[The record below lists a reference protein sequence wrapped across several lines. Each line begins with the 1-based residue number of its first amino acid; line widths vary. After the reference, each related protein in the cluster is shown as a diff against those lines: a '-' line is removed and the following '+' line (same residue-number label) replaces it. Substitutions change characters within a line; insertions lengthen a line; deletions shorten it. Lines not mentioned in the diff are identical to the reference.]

1 MAALLAIGRLALM
14 SMAVLT
20 AILLPAA
27 LPKEASAQTNGTI
40 RSVVVTRSGAGGPV
54 GLCDSITLNIDVDYD
69 PFARDN
75 DLDYAIQEENGAGRV
90 IAIVKRET
98 ITESDSSGDNSVS
111 FSADVS
117 HCTAGARF
125 YRGVAQLE
133 DTGSNH
139 SALVTVEW
147 AGSAT
152 ITVFTTV
159 GPPRAELKLHNAMRP
174 DPWAGIVLQLQYRG
188 IADQEGVWKDEGG
201 LLNVMPRESV
211 VTSDVKA
218 TRQYRWQI
226 RKGDL
231 ELYSNIVLLFWSSPQ
246 ITPTPFAIPEDQ
258 ASRLNQTRLSA
269 GQRYTTIA
277 PEIVDYDVDDYANC
291 DARPGVL
298 ISLTWNLSEHAERYQ
313 VTVDGDVKTL
323 VNDSSLSGYAE
334 FCLQGD
340 SGVSV
345 VQVQGLIDNKD
356 QLPYELRRA
365 DGAVVIIPANAVV
378 VTPPA
383 EVAIRWDRAAT
394 GNPYIPTA
402 RDEVAEPE
410 NVAIEG
416 ATELAAFIAGFV
428 GASPDRVNVLLPLLA
443 FLFAAAGAAFIMVPL
458 GFSPPSMVAG
468 GSFSLRSGPWAVW
481 RGSEYRRQW
490 R

>member
-1 MAALLAIGRLALM
+1 
-14 SMAVLT
+14 MAVLT

-54 GLCDSITLNIDVDYD
+54 GLCDAITLNIDVDYD
-69 PFARDN
+69 PFAQDN

-98 ITESDSSGDNSVS
+98 ITDSASSGDNSVA
-111 FSADVS
+111 FSAEVS
-117 HCTAGARF
+117 HCSAGARF

-133 DTGSNH
+133 DTGAKH

-152 ITVFTTV
+152 ITVFDTV
-159 GPPRAELKLHNAMRP
+159 GQPGDDLKLHNAMRP
-174 DPWAGIVLQLQYRG
+174 NPWAGIALQLQSRG
-188 IADQEGVWKDEGG
+188 IADQEGVWA
-201 LLNVMPRESV
+201 NVGVPLTALPAETV
-211 VTSDVKA
+211 VSSATKA
-218 TRQYRWQI
+218 TRQYRWRLI
-226 RKGDL
+226 KGDL
-231 ELYSNIVLLFWSSPQ
+231 EVYSNIVLLFWSSPQ

-323 VNDSSLSGYAE
+323 D
-334 FCLQGD
+334 
-340 SGVSV
+340 
-345 VQVQGLIDNKD
+345 
-356 QLPYELRRA
+356 
-365 DGAVVIIPANAVV
+365 
-378 VTPPA
+378 
-383 EVAIRWDRAAT
+383 
-394 GNPYIPTA
+394 
-402 RDEVAEPE
+402 
-410 NVAIEG
+410 
-416 ATELAAFIAGFV
+416 
-428 GASPDRVNVLLPLLA
+428 
-443 FLFAAAGAAFIMVPL
+443 
-458 GFSPPSMVAG
+458 
-468 GSFSLRSGPWAVW
+468 
-481 RGSEYRRQW
+481 
-490 R
+490 